1 VQRCLLAIGLLLIT
15 ALLALAQLRP
25 EPDAIA
31 PAPPELIDRL
41 RTDAFRYLT
50 VKRAGWLNMGIGSA
64 VKDKILIRIQ
74 GPTAELEDDELVEA
88 KKLRD
93 LTGLRCLEELPTTRP
108 ALRVITGARE
118 LGRLKHNI
126 LAAGPELGLP
136 EMVARGR
143 QLSDWWVRNWDP
155 SYRELSL
162 DDLRSVEDLA
172 AIVYDSGV
180 QLGAGCIREETG
192 SQGAE
197 RRRELAS
204 YVWLERRIRDETSR
218 LVEQMLLGWKELGA
232 R

>member
-126 LAAGPELGLP
+126 LAAGP
-136 EMVARGR
+136 
-143 QLSDWWVRNWDP
+143 